1 MTRLQIHIVRT
12 EYHFLRNPVIAQRT
26 TQRTKTKNARQQRQ
40 AQVAKSYD
48 AKQQLRYTLHHQHL
62 EFESIEKS
70 SHDSIR
76 LDTNHLPD
84 KFLKQESLRQT
95 SGIMKHF
102 AAKISKI
109 KA

>member
-62 EFESIEKS
+62 EF
-70 SHDSIR
+70 
-76 LDTNHLPD
+76 
-84 KFLKQESLRQT
+84 
-95 SGIMKHF
+95 
-102 AAKISKI
+102 ISKYQLTI
-109 KA
+109 VFRENFTTALTSVSTA